1 MHTTGMIA
9 VSSMAAV
16 EGHFEWF
23 MGYIDAR
30 TARRGQHRLHCGEY
44 RWENN
49 FSLPGKSDGKREKE
63 RGRGG
68 GGRRTTIG
76 REGERTGNRDS
87 TRSIPGLRVRLVK
100 SFAGIMNPP
109 RVVIPTFVLAG
120 VTTRRL
126 FAATKT
132 KGVGAS

>member
-1 MHTTGMIA
+1 MRGPHDGA
-9 VSSMAAV
+9 N
-16 EGHFEWF
+16 
-23 MGYIDAR
+23 IDC
-30 TARRGQHRLHCGEY
+30 TA
-44 RWENN
+44 ENIDGRIT
-49 FSLPGKSDGKREKE
+49 SLPGKSDGKREKE
-63 RGRGG
+63 KGIEREREMM
-68 GGRRTTIG
+68 IG
-76 REGERTGNRDS
+76 REEERTGNRDS

-109 RVVIPTFVLAG
+109 RVVIPTFVLAN